1 MEHKLNE
8 AMAHGSL
15 YENAAKSIAPEIFGH
30 QDVPR
35 KAKKPWARM
44 QIVSNHSYSY
54 RCDSP
59 FISIYSFIYIYIII
73 MGKNGIYIYIIC
85 VWFIVVILRLLKVG
99 NIQVIMVVSVQSH
112 GPMTWILWGY
122 PFCRKCAGSFFRFSL
137 GFNWSNH
144 L

>member
-59 FISIYSFIYIYIII
+59 FISIYSFIYIYNNN
-73 MGKNGIYIYIIC
+73 GKEWDIYISY
-85 VWFIVVILRLLKVG
+85 VF
-99 NIQVIMVVSVQSH
+99 
-112 GPMTWILWGY
+112 
-122 PFCRKCAGSFFRFSL
+122 GS
-137 GFNWSNH
+137 
-144 L
+144 